1 MKEKSSRQ
9 SKNIRRTCLPSG
21 YGSISTHSDIFANCA
36 SINTSI
42 YIYIYPH
49 ASLSPSPSPSLSLLY
64 LSPPLFITPLPPL
77 FITLLLLLLQSV
89 LITEA
94 LSKIPLLDGLT
105 DAQLAKISEC
115 VEILPYPEG
124 KCVRED
130 AKISCAAYIFAL
142 S

>member
-1 MKEKSSRQ
+1 MDIWRMYRWRLRDREKETVTRICCCVTVIEISSVYLR
-9 SKNIRRTCLPSG
+9 
-21 YGSISTHSDIFANCA
+21 HSYLIK
-36 SINTSI
+36 
-42 YIYIYPH
+42 
-49 ASLSPSPSPSLSLLY
+49 SLSLS
-64 LSPPLFITPLPPL
+64 LSSLHLSPPL

-124 KCVRED
+124 KYVRGD
-130 AKISCAAYIFAL
+130 AKISCTAYIFAL

>member
-1 MKEKSSRQ
+1 MTRICCCVTVIEISSVYLR
-9 SKNIRRTCLPSG
+9 
-21 YGSISTHSDIFANCA
+21 HSYLIK
-36 SINTSI
+36 
-42 YIYIYPH
+42 
-49 ASLSPSPSPSLSLLY
+49 SLSLSLSSLH
-64 LSPPLFITPLPPL
+64 LSPPLFITLL
-77 FITLLLLLLQSV
+77 LLLLLLLLQSV

-124 KCVRED
+124 KYVQED
-130 AKISCAAYIFAL
+130 AKISCTAYIFAL